1 MGFTWCDD
9 RASVACVRLRPI
21 ADIGHYAMLETMRH
35 LSPVALALLISSCG
49 TLPAPTSMKPLAS
62 EESHFCEGRLERLQ
76 ETELVNLL
84 VGARM
89 RYADDNGI
97 CPEALRITSA
107 WEQEFR
113 KGGDLLIR
121 ADRANLFGRYTIT
134 GDIVCTTIA
143 SRTTCQHLYR
153 DEFGS
158 IYEEGSADGRTVA
171 VKVSI
176 PR

>member
-1 MGFTWCDD
+1 
-9 RASVACVRLRPI
+9 
-21 ADIGHYAMLETMRH
+21 MRH
-35 LSPVALALLISSCG
+35 LSSVALALLIGSCG
-49 TLPAPTSMKPLAS
+49 TLPAPTSVKPLAS
-62 EESHFCEGRLERLQ
+62 EKSHLCEGRLERLQ
-76 ETELVNLL
+76 GPELVNLL

-113 KGGDLLIR
+113 QGGDLLIR

-134 GDIVCTTIA
+134 GDTLCTTTA
-143 SRTTCQHLYR
+143 SGTTCQHLYR
-153 DEFGS
+153 DEFGG
-158 IYEEGSADGRTVA
+158 IYEEGSVDGRTVA

-176 PR
+176 LR